1 MRLYRM
7 KHTLMCAFSAAQL
20 ADAIAKNK
28 ALTTLDLGGNNIG
41 PEGVKALA
49 AVLKGHEALRSL
61 ELGYNP
67 LGPAGTKT
75 IVDVAK
81 FDAKVC
87 LFVGG

>member
-1 MRLYRM
+1 MPV
-7 KHTLMCAFSAAQL
+7 AQL

-28 ALTTLDLGGNNIG
+28 ALATLDLGGNNIG
-41 PEGVKALA
+41 PEGAKALA